1 MRDTGHDS
9 EFKVQE
15 PSLQAEC
22 RKSVARFT
30 IHNAR
35 FTIHNSPFTIHHQ
48 VIGRRPRES
57 LPWYFNLCRQRI
69 SENGSEHSAFSPT
82 GTAGFHVL
90 SMFAKLYGN

>member
-1 MRDTGHDS
+1 MSQVRKRSVEIVWHDS
-9 EFKVQE
+9 QFTIHN
-15 PSLQAEC
+15 P
-22 RKSVARFT
+22 RFT
-30 IHNAR
+30 IHDSR
-35 FTIHNSPFTIHHQ
+35 FTIHNSQFTIHHQ

-90 SMFAKLYGN
+90 SKFAKLYGN